1 MEPKIT
7 VRLSVFSDEAVDM
20 GAHADRAGVTPTS
33 VWTRGGPRV
42 LPNGHVMP
50 SPWDHSGWRIEVGP
64 RHTVDLPGML
74 NELLAAVQPDRLSSS
89 VSEAGFEL
97 VVSAHVYLANQSPVG
112 TLEADLIGK
121 LAALGA
127 VLDIDLYV
135 VGDDFAATDDE
146 ASTNREVPSEPEAG
160 APGSPDV

>member
-1 MEPKIT
+1 VDPKIT
-7 VRLSVFSDEAVDM
+7 VRLSVFSDEAVEM

-33 VWTRGGPRV
+33 VWMKGGPRV

-50 SPWDHSGWRIEVGP
+50 SPWDYSGWRIEVGP

-74 NELLAAVQPDRLSSS
+74 NELLAAVQPDRLSSA

-97 VVSAHVYLANQSPVG
+97 VVSAHIYLANQSPVG
-112 TLEADLIGK
+112 TLEADLIGR

-135 VGDDFAATDDE
+135 VGEHFAATDDE
-146 ASTNREVPSEPEAG
+146 ERTHREVPPDPEAG
-160 APGSPDV
+160 AAGSPDL